1 METKLPVPP
10 IISKKN
16 STVGESQVRGLLG
29 IVASNFI
36 VFELLEASVDKSL
49 LLFLT
54 SAHCDSGRGPPDRT
68 GLHNSISFASCRT
81 FISGICSM
89 FAPQRTSQE
98 PGDQEPLSSGGG
110 LCTPEDKGDILGSQ
124 ATESNL
130 GQGAT
135 G

>member
-1 METKLPVPP
+1 METKLRVLP

-54 SAHCDSGRGPPDRT
+54 SAHC
-68 GLHNSISFASCRT
+68 
-81 FISGICSM
+81 
-89 FAPQRTSQE
+89 
-98 PGDQEPLSSGGG
+98 
-110 LCTPEDKGDILGSQ
+110 
-124 ATESNL
+124 
-130 GQGAT
+130 
-135 G
+135 